1 MEGEAGKEHG
11 AVGSQ
16 VGFGEA
22 GEDSCALGVL
32 FLVFPLEAFV
42 PGMLFAVA
50 MRAGSKKV
58 SWEVSAKQEE
68 SCTNW
73 GTRVGRGRE
82 VYTGHTDLQ
91 TANLP

>member
-1 MEGEAGKEHG
+1 M
-11 AVGSQ
+11 GSQ

-50 MRAGSKKV
+50 MRLEARRSAGRFPRSRRKV
-58 SWEVSAKQEE
+58 VLIGELVWEEGE
-68 SCTNW
+68 RCTQA
-73 GTRVGRGRE
+73 TLIYRQLTYRE
-82 VYTGHTDLQ
+82 TPGKRQ
-91 TANLP
+91 